1 MKVLYHKKFLKDLAN
16 LPSDYRKKIEKEVFE
31 ILPMLK
37 SWREIVKAEKL
48 QGFKEY
54 YKIRFGDYRLG
65 FRIENEGIV
74 LERVL
79 HRKEI
84 YRYFPIE

>member
-1 MKVLYHKKFLKDLAN
+1 MEIIYHKKFLKDLAN

-31 ILPMLK
+31 YLPGLK
-37 SWREIVKAEKL
+37 SWKEITKAEKL
-48 QGFKEY
+48 QGYKNY

-65 FRIENEGIV
+65 FRIESDKVI

-84 YRYFPIE
+84 YRYFPID